1 MPVAVAKVHVSDL
14 NGQQACHVFDVGK
27 REWHAQQVRLP
38 GRRRQLLPFL
48 AINGEI
54 FPGSQLLQLRVL
66 RLGLL
71 HDGMSGSASFH
82 SVEEVLVGDAGLDLL
97 ALGGEHPC
105 LVQTGHRDEGV
116 AWTLVAKVD
125 DPLELGRGRP

>member
-1 MPVAVAKVHVSDL
+1 MVSKLATCLTSAKENGMLNRCGFLVAGVS
-14 NGQQACHVFDVGK
+14 
-27 REWHAQQVRLP
+27 
-38 GRRRQLLPFL
+38 LLPFL
-48 AINGEI
+48 AIKGEI